1 MALSVEERLGGQVE
15 RGREKDDGRR
25 VRAVRCPWS
34 EPGLERA
41 QDEELLRD
49 AEMAQG
55 VEASL
60 IEGALHRGEVD
71 AASVPPELGKEL
83 VTEELESD
91 AFASAVE
98 RNSGLA

>member
-1 MALSVEERLGGQVE
+1 
-15 RGREKDDGRR
+15 
-25 VRAVRCPWS
+25 
-34 EPGLERA
+34 
-41 QDEELLRD
+41 
-49 AEMAQG
+49 MAQG